1 LGTFTVPIEV
11 GSPDGERWE
20 QLDALV
26 DTGSTLSVVPR
37 RVWDRIGLRSSYRQ
51 SFELGDGRVV
61 EHDVAEARIRLG
73 REERMSYVV
82 AAEADTVALL
92 GAVALETFFVAPD
105 PVHQKLIPVTGLL
118 L

>member
-1 LGTFTVPIEV
+1 
-11 GSPDGERWE
+11 
-20 QLDALV
+20 
-26 DTGSTLSVVPR
+26 
-37 RVWDRIGLRSSYRQ
+37 
-51 SFELGDGRVV
+51 
-61 EHDVAEARIRLG
+61 
-73 REERMSYVV
+73 MSYVV